1 MMETKLVL
9 LGTGTPNA
17 CPDASGP
24 SSAVV
29 VGDRAYLVDFGP
41 GVVRQAAKAYR
52 NGIDALRPD
61 TLVTAFCTHLH
72 TDHTAGYPDLIFTP
86 WVLERK
92 EPLRVFGPK
101 GIRNMTDHL
110 LKAYKVDI
118 DFRINGFEKAN
129 EVGYR
134 VETQEINSGVIY
146 RDDRVTVEAF
156 PVSHGTLESYGFKF
170 TTPDRVIVISGDT
183 APLEIVAEKAKGC
196 DILLHEV
203 EYTAGLAAREPK
215 WQKYHRE
222 VHTLSV
228 DLAEIAKKARP
239 KLLVTYHR
247 IYHMEIQDN
256 TVDVGAEMARRNEAI
271 LEEIRNAG
279 YEGPVVNG
287 MDLDVF

>member
-1 MMETKLVL
+1 METKLVL

-17 CPDASGP
+17 CPDANGP

-52 NGIDALRPD
+52 NGIDGLRPD
-61 TLVTAFCTHLH
+61 LLAVAFCTHLH

-86 WVLERK
+86 WVLERSQ
-92 EPLRVFGPK
+92 PLQVFGPK
-101 GIRNMTDHL
+101 GIRHMTEHIL
-110 LKAYKVDI
+110 QAYEVDI

-129 EVGYR
+129 EQGYR
-134 VETQEINSGVIY
+134 VEAKEIAPGIVY
-146 RDDRVTVEAF
+146 QDDRVTVEAF
-156 PVSHGTLESYGFKF
+156 PVSHGTLESYGYKF
-170 TTPDRVIVISGDT
+170 VTEDKTIVISGDT

-203 EYTAGLAAREPK
+203 EYTAGIAAREPK

-228 DLAEIAKKARP
+228 DLAKVAQKAEP

-247 IYHMEIQDN
+247 IYHMNIQDN
-256 TVDVGAEMARRNEAI
+256 TVDVEREMERRCSAI
-271 LEEIRNAG
+271 LQEIRDAG
-279 YEGPVVNG
+279 YEGSVVNG
-287 MDLDVF
+287 HDLDVFK